1 MTRYARPTSQNKVS
15 PFKPARPRLLYLVS
29 EDWYFL
35 SHRLPMARAA
45 RDAGYEVHVA
55 TRIDGGGAAIAAE
68 GFTTHPLTWRRGSTN
83 PLDVSKAIVE
93 VRNVYRT
100 LAPDLVHQVALWPS
114 IVGSLAARGLDV
126 RRVSALAGL
135 GFAFTSSTL
144 KARLI
149 RSVMRPLLRPLLS
162 GPHAAVLVQNPDDLA
177 AMAALGIP
185 RERIFLIPG
194 SGVDTIRLQV
204 QPEPPGPITM
214 AFVGRLLDDK
224 GLRTLVAAHALLAS
238 RGENIR
244 LLIAGETDPANPASI
259 PESEI
264 DAWRKRPMLEV
275 LGHVSDIAGLWAK
288 AHIAVLPSR
297 REGLP
302 KSLLEAAACGRPIVA
317 TDVPGCREVARQ
329 GLNALLV
336 RVDDAEALAD
346 AIQRLAHD
354 PDMRARFAKAG
365 RALAEREFSSARIG
379 PEAVKLY
386 RTMLQGAP
394 RSNMSA

>member
-1 MTRYARPTSQNKVS
+1 MSQPDAYPS
-15 PFKPARPRLLYLVS
+15 RAARPRLLYLVS

-45 RDAGYEVHVA
+45 RDAGYDVHVA
-55 TRIDGGGAAIAAE
+55 TRVAGGGAAIAAE
-68 GFTTHPLTWRRGSTN
+68 GFTIHPLTWRRGSTN
-83 PLDVSKAIVE
+83 PVDFTRAVAE

-100 LAPDLVHQVALWPS
+100 LAPDLVHQVAFWPS
-114 IVGSLAARGLDV
+114 VVGSLAARGLPV

-135 GFAFTSSTL
+135 GYAFTSKTV
-144 KARLI
+144 KARSV
-149 RSVMRPLLRPLLS
+149 RSILRPLLRPLLS

-177 AMAALGIP
+177 AMTALGIP

-194 SGVDTIRLQV
+194 SGVDTNRLQV

-214 AFVGRLLDDK
+214 AYVGRLLDDK

-238 RGENIR
+238 RGETIR
-244 LLIAGETDPANPASI
+244 LLVAGETDPANPASI
-259 PESEI
+259 PSTDI
-264 DAWRKRPMLEV
+264 DAWRQRPMLEV
-275 LGHVSDIAGLWAK
+275 LGHVSDIAGLWAR

-317 TDVPGCREVARQ
+317 TDVPGCREIARE

-336 RVDDAEALAD
+336 PADDAEALAR
-346 AIQRLAHD
+346 AVQRLARD
-354 PDMRARFAKAG
+354 SGMRARFALAG
-365 RALAEREFSSARIG
+365 RALVEREFSSARIG
-379 PEAVKLY
+379 LEAVTLY
-386 RTMLQGAP
+386 RAMLGDMP
-394 RSNMSA
+394 RRSNPA